1 MAKVIRVY
9 QGGCQVSGYRALS
22 AALRELGYDDRDK
35 IVRLSSAVKTL
46 LDQAADKTY
55 NEHIEQAIP
64 QFDELL
70 TVITQAFE
78 ELATNPDMVIN
89 HAYKKLTEAGFD
101 ITEPSSAGINP
112 VPGLEMGEPDF
123 TVLGGK

>member
-1 MAKVIRVY
+1 M
-9 QGGCQVSGYRALS
+9 SDYRALS
-22 AALRELGYDDRDK
+22 VVLRELGYDGRDK
-35 IVRLSSAVKTL
+35 IVKLSSAVKVL
-46 LDQAADKTY
+46 LDQAAAKTY

-70 TVITQAFE
+70 TVIAQAFE

-112 VPGLEMGEPDF
+112 VPVLEMGEPDF